1 MLMTNGA
8 RIFDKSAWNFEIVL
22 ERCSYV
28 FNYFLADMF
37 INSLGF
43 IDFLISDH
51 TRNETL
57 FCSML
62 NFCSKV
68 KKVFKRA
75 GNVKYC
81 SKFKK
86 VPKKCSAQSGNAYFL
101 AQIFKILAGELRYLN
116 TQPVLR
122 ATPVTTYTRIAL
134 SQKSRE
140 AVKAH
145 GWE

>member
-1 MLMTNGA
+1 
-8 RIFDKSAWNFEIVL
+8 
-22 ERCSYV
+22 
-28 FNYFLADMF
+28 MF
-37 INSLGF
+37 INSLGV
-43 IDFLISDH
+43 IKVLPLDFLISDH

-86 VPKKCSAQSGNAYFL
+86 VPKKCPAQSGNAYFL

-116 TQPVLR
+116 TEPVLR
-122 ATPVTTYTRIAL
+122 ARTPVTTYTRNAL

-145 GWE
+145 G